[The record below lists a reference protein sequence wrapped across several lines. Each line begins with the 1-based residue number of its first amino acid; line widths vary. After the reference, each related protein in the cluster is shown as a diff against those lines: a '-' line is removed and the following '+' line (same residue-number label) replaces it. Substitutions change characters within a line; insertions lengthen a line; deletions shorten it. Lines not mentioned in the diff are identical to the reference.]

1 MQNNNFI
8 NYPYLAGVLTSK
20 LQMIA
25 GELLKQG
32 LLKDDK
38 LDEAIA
44 IAYKEIADAEEFE
57 RQYTQRWELIDSR

>member
-1 MQNNNFI
+1 MQNI

-44 IAYKEIADAEEFE
+44 IAYKEIADAEESE
-57 RQYTQRWELIDSR
+57 RQYTQRTQR

>member
-20 LQMIA
+20 LAMIA

-44 IAYKEIADAEEFE
+44 IAYKEIADAEESE
-57 RQYTQRWELIDSR
+57 RQYTQR

>member
-1 MQNNNFI
+1 MQDNNFI
-8 NYPYLAGVLTSK
+8 NYPYLAGALTSK

-44 IAYKEIADAEEFE
+44 IALKAIADAEAAE
-57 RQYTQRWELIDSR
+57 RNYTQG

>member
-1 MQNNNFI
+1 MQDNNFI

-38 LDEAIA
+38 FDEAIA
-44 IAYKEIADAEEFE
+44 IALKAIADAEAAE
-57 RQYTQRWELIDSR
+57 RNYTQG